1 MTRSMLAPNKN
12 DDGMTLLDTITEIN
26 SCVTELKNK
35 KKDDKLFLN
44 LDEHLVQVTY

>member
-1 MTRSMLAPNKN
+1 
-12 DDGMTLLDTITEIN
+12 MTLLDTITEIN
-26 SCVTELKNK
+26 SCVTELKNE